1 MFNVHQ
7 GTFWVNSYDMFCKR
21 IWSPADRP
29 GTGGQERTAG
39 VWDYRGSPVWVSG
52 AIGSGVGVYLRG
64 QPNLLGVGDCKHSDW
79 HEILS
84 KIAKV
89 TFFRFL
95 VYNISG
101 NCDWSRVVARQE
113 CSPGR
118 YVSGGWILG
127 WGWCVVGGAGLWG
140 VGGDLGG
147 VIQSVRILEPAL
159 DTLPTWLSCV
169 K

>member
-7 GTFWVNSYDMFCKR
+7 GTFCVNSYDMFCKR

-29 GTGGQERTAG
+29 LGLVARKEQRVSGTIGLLCSGVWDYRLKCMGLSGLLSSG
-39 VWDYRGSPVWVSG
+39 VWDYRGSSVWVSG

-64 QPNLLGVGDCKHSDW
+64 RPKLLGVGDCCKHSDW

-127 WGWCVVGGAGLWG
+127 WVGVWWEVRGY
-140 VGGDLGG
+140 GG
-147 VIQSVRILEPAL
+147 
-159 DTLPTWLSCV
+159 
-169 K
+169 